1 MAEARDVRHAR
12 PSSEA
17 DARPSVPRRR
27 PLSALTQP
35 SDPLTPYQ
43 LRALVI
49 DGLGILAC
57 LGVGSAV
64 AWWAIGAEAS
74 VEGPELATMAV
85 LGLGWMLVLIL
96 RGVYDTR
103 ILGVGGEEFKR
114 VVAATVWVV
123 ALVAVIAF
131 VARIDPGRG
140 LVLVALPL
148 GMLLLPFDRW
158 LLRLWLLRRRLS
170 GRDQHRTL
178 VIGPPPAAEA
188 LFRAFAEDRAH
199 AYVVVTTVDAPGP
212 GPEHLDAWLDAV
224 MSHVTDEGCHAV
236 AVAQAPTV
244 SSEVVR
250 RLAWRLEGPRIDLLV
265 APSLGDSTG
274 PRLDVRPAPGLP
286 LVHLDEPRLTGPARA
301 TKRLL
306 DLALALPILL
316 LLSPIMILSALAIR
330 ASSRGRVFYT
340 QERVGQGGETFRFL
354 KFRTMV
360 QGADRLR
367 AEVIG
372 VPDDGITDRYRNDP
386 RITPVGR
393 VLRRWSL
400 DELPQLLNVIGGS
413 MSIVGPRPVLVEE
426 LPLLADADHR
436 RHLTKPGLTGLW
448 QISGRKEVDWEE
460 RMRLDLYYV
469 ENWSPT
475 LDFVILARTAKAVIS
490 GRGAY

>member
-1 MAEARDVRHAR
+1 MAEARGVRPVRSA
-12 PSSEA
+12 SEA
-17 DARPSVPRRR
+17 DVRAPLPRRGAF
-27 PLSALTQP
+27 SALRQP
-35 SDPLTPYQ
+35 SDPLTAYQ
-43 LRALVI
+43 VRALLI

-57 LGVGSAV
+57 LGVGAVV
-64 AWWAIGAEAS
+64 AWWVIGSEAS
-74 VEGPELATMAV
+74 VEGPELAAMAG
-85 LGLGWMLVLIL
+85 LGLSWMLVLIL

-114 VVAATVWVV
+114 VVAATLWVV
-123 ALVAVIAF
+123 ALVAVVAF

-140 LVLVALPL
+140 VVLVALPL

-158 LLRLWLLRRRLS
+158 LLRLWLLRRRMA

-178 VIGPPPAAEA
+178 VVGPPALAEELA
-188 LFRAFAEDRAH
+188 RAFAEDRAH
-199 AYVVVTTVDAPGP
+199 AYVVVATVDAPRTGA
-212 GPEHLDAWLDAV
+212 DALEPWLDDV
-224 MSHVTDEGCHAV
+224 MTHVDEGGCHAV

-244 SSEVVR
+244 STEVVR

-306 DLALALPILL
+306 DLVLALPILV
-316 LLSPIMILSALAIR
+316 LLSPVMVVSALAIR
-330 ASSRGRVFYT
+330 VSSRGRVFYT

-360 QGADRLR
+360 QGADQMR
-367 AEVIG
+367 AKVIG
-372 VPDDGITDRYRNDP
+372 LPDDGIADRYRNDP
-386 RITPVGR
+386 RVTPVGR

-475 LDFVILARTAKAVIS
+475 LDFVILARTIKAVVS